1 LFNLLKDSPETIA
14 LFGGSFDPPHL
25 GHLSII
31 KESLKILEIDKL
43 IVVPTF
49 LNPFKTTFHAS
60 PQQRLKWSKEL
71 FGTISKVFISD
82 YEINQGKATT
92 TIETLTHFQE
102 QFHVKYIIIGA
113 DNLTSI
119 QKWHDFKQ
127 LNEKVI
133 WLIATRE
140 SHELKTS
147 VLKNFKLLQI
157 DVNISST
164 EIREKTGKR
173 KQMTLDDRIERIVS
187 ELDKKKASEIEVF
200 NLEKVDY
207 IAKRV
212 VLTTSLGGKH
222 SSALAQHLKDELKP
236 LGEEFLHI
244 DESEDWVVIDMG
256 DVLIHIMN
264 SEARQTYSLE
274 EFLTEIGNRKI
285 QEL

>member
-1 LFNLLKDSPETIA
+1 LFKDKQESVA

-31 KESLKILEIDKL
+31 EKALKLLSIDRI

-49 LNPFKTTFHAS
+49 LNPFKSSSEAL
-60 PQQRLKWSKEL
+60 PLQRLKWSKEL

-82 YEINQGKATT
+82 YEIKQGKSTT
-92 TIETLTHFQE
+92 TSQTLSHFQE
-102 QFHVKYIIIGA
+102 QYNVKYIIIGA
-113 DNLTSI
+113 DNLVSI
-119 QKWHDFKQ
+119 QKWYNFEI
-127 LNEKVI
+127 LNEQIEWV
-133 WLIATRE
+133 IATRE
-140 SHELKTS
+140 SHALETTALRA
-147 VLKNFKLLQI
+147 FKILNVDI
-157 DVNISST
+157 NISST
-164 EIREKTGKR
+164 QIREKR
-173 KQMTLDDRIERIVS
+173 NRMTIDERIERIVS

-200 NLEKVDY
+200 DLEKVDY

-222 SSALAQHLKDELKP
+222 SASLAQHLKDELRP

-256 DVLIHIMN
+256 DILVHIMN

-274 EFLTEIGNRKI
+274 EFLTEIGNRK
-285 QEL
+285 QEDI